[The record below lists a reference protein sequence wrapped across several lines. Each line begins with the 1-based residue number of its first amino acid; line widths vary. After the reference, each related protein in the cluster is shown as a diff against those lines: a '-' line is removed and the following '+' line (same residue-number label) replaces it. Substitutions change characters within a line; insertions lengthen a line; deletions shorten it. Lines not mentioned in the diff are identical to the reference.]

1 MVVLLGF
8 CLPVQAE
15 EAESGKIV
23 QISPEVE
30 SNALGAAQETDVP
43 STPSYWI
50 GVRGRSIES
59 AVLRTQLQLAEAMG
73 VVVEE
78 TLPDSPAAQAGL
90 RRHDIILRANGEAIE
105 DMRALQAQVE
115 QERPLELKILRLG
128 NPETVVV
135 VPALRPQSLATQL
148 QQDDRATDPMQQLL
162 ERFGLNARNLGPGS
176 VLGGGQPWDLN
187 QMPSGVSVSIQR
199 NQDGPAQI
207 TVKRGDQTWQLEGDD
222 QQSLETLPE
231 ELRPFVQQLLAG
243 QSRPAG
249 GVDLRDFNAQF
260 QQLFPGEFGLRR
272 LDAPDGMR
280 ERMERLEQRFQSL
293 EQQFDPEAR

>member
-30 SNALGAAQETDVP
+30 SNALVAAQETDVP

-105 DMRALQAQVE
+105 DMRALQRQVDQE
-115 QERPLELKILRLG
+115 QPLELQILRLG
-128 NPETVVV
+128 KQETVVV
-135 VPALRPQSLATQL
+135 VPASRPESLADVAQGA
-148 QQDDRATDPMQQLL
+148 DDPLQQLL
-162 ERFGLNARNLGPGS
+162 ERLGAGNRA
-176 VLGGGQPWDLN
+176 LGRGGQPWDLN

-199 NQDGPAQI
+199 SHDGPAQI

-222 QQSLETLPE
+222 QEALETLPE

-243 QSRPAG
+243 QARPAG
-249 GVDLRDFNAQF
+249 GLDLRDFNAQF
-260 QQLFPGEFGLRR
+260 QQLFPGELGLRR